1 MSRALLWI
9 FAGLF
14 TVSITALASAPA
26 VWLVPLIDA
35 QTDGRF
41 SLADVQ
47 GSLWQG
53 SAVIGAA
60 AARDDVLTPL
70 LPGRCVW
77 RISPWVMIGML
88 DIRLENEAISSAPI
102 NIHGDW
108 SRLEIDAGNISLPAD
123 SLSALG
129 APLNTIR
136 PAGVMRASW
145 PKLTMTRTGRDWQ
158 MNGQV
163 QIDLTQMMSALS
175 PVKPLGA
182 YRVQLDLLG
191 GSTRL
196 NLQTLSGPLHLT
208 GKGNIN
214 HGSLKFSGE
223 AWAQDGE
230 EARLSGLLN
239 LLGQRRQ
246 VENRNVIAL
255 EFQ

>member
-60 AARDDVLTPL
+60 AARDDVLAPL

-108 SRLEIDAGNISLPAD
+108 SRLKVEAGNISLPAD
-123 SLSALG
+123 GLAALG

-136 PAGVMRASW
+136 PAGLMRASW
-145 PKLTMTRTGRDWQ
+145 PTLTVTRTGRNWQ
-158 MNGQV
+158 INGQV

-182 YRVQLDLLG
+182 YRVQLDLLR

-208 GKGNIN
+208 GKGNISD
-214 HGSLKFSGE
+214 GSLKFSGQ
-223 AWAQDGE
+223 AWAQEGE